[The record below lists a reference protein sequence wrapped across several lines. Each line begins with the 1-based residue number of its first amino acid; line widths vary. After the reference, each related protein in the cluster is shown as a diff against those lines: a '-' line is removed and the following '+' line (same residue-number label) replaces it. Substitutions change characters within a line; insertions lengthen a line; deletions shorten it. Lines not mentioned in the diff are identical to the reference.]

1 VQPFIH
7 ERIQR
12 FDHLLSTA
20 SAALR
25 AYNDLELETA
35 TIVVGFLAETSAA
48 YQTMGNAAAENEMLA
63 LQAQLTSARRGVD
76 PMTLERA
83 TTRRRELERAVALRV
98 LLVSGERL
106 RTDHAHLQQRLRETR
121 EQLAPIVVY
130 ALQKGL
136 AAPVPDQP
144 PTQVDLEH
152 LWRALLDDPESQAA
166 ARHLAMSVATHDLLL
181 LMADLLESSR

>member
-1 VQPFIH
+1 VQPFLN
-7 ERIQR
+7 ERVRR
-12 FDHLLSTA
+12 FDQLLSAA

-25 AYNDLELETA
+25 AYNDLDLETA
-35 TIVVGFLAETSAA
+35 GIVAGVLAETSAA
-48 YQTMGNAAAENEMLA
+48 YQAMGDAAAENEMLA

-83 TTRRRELERAVALRV
+83 TRRRELERAVALRV

-106 RTDHAHLQQRLRETR
+106 RSDHVQLQRRLRETR

-136 AAPVPDQP
+136 ASVTDQT
-144 PTQVDLEH
+144 PTQADLEH
-152 LWRALLDDPESQAA
+152 LWRALLDDPESQAS
-166 ARHLAMSVATHDLLL
+166 ARHLAMSVASHDLLL
-181 LMADLLESSR
+181 LLADLLQSAR